1 MHQRVT
7 CVAILFIKENTDV
20 ERVRDVVNNLVLR
33 STQATQFHEKLT
45 HE

>member
-1 MHQRVT
+1 MRQRVT
-7 CVAILFIKENTDV
+7 CVAMLFIEENTDL
-20 ERVRDVVNNLVLR
+20 ERARDVVNNLLLR